1 MWKFIKGRYC
11 ESYFHFLHL
20 DDYNVI
26 SVDWESLAAGPNYV
40 RAARNAIPSGLRV
53 AEFLQS
59 LMDVTSAPLEDF
71 HAIGSSLGGQM
82 MAGLG
87 QGMEGSMK
95 RITAMDPA
103 GKTLYA
109 SWA

>member
-1 MWKFIKGRYC
+1 MYC
-11 ESYFHFLHL
+11 ESSFYFLHL

-103 GKTLYA
+103 GKTLYP